1 MSSWGDKKTSVFPQG
16 PFSHKEH
23 KGHKVWKWVRLGC
36 VCSIKARIGW
46 QGLKKSEYLDFGNYC
61 LVSGTDFDNGFIN
74 WGTCSHVS
82 EWRYNQDANIQLKN
96 GDVLI
101 TKDGTIGKVAYVQGM
116 IKPTTLNSGVFVIRP
131 TNDELHPA
139 FLQLVFKS
147 HYFADFLDRITAGS
161 TIVHLYQKDIVGFD
175 FPIPDVDTQLQIV
188 KSISAI
194 DDSIEAQKNL
204 IAKYEAIKKATVNLL
219 LKTKKNW
226 RQITLGDIGDVL
238 MCKRILKNQT
248 AETGDVPFYKIG
260 TFGKTPDS
268 FISRAVFEDFKARF
282 SYPKKGDVL
291 LSAAGTIGRTVV
303 FNGEDAYFQDSNIV
317 WIDNDER
324 IVTNQFL
331 NVLYAKMDW
340 QTENGGTVSRLY
352 NDNIRNAKIAMPSLD
367 EQKLIVAILD
377 SIDRTIRSLKSHLAK
392 ARDIKQGMMSYF
404 FG

>member
-1 MSSWGDKKTSVFPQG
+1 MYQNSLIPLGHYDKCNTP
-16 PFSHKEH
+16 
-23 KGHKVWKWVRLGC
+23 
-36 VCSIKARIGW
+36 
-46 QGLKKSEYLDFGNYC
+46 
-61 LVSGTDFDNGFIN
+61 
-74 WGTCSHVS
+74 
-82 EWRYNQDANIQLKN
+82 AN
-96 GDVLI
+96 
-101 TKDGTIGKVAYVQGM
+101 
-116 IKPTTLNSGVFVIRP
+116 TTFVI
-131 TNDELHPA
+131 A
-139 FLQLVFKS
+139 
-147 HYFADFLDRITAGS
+147 AGS
-161 TIVHLYQKDIVGFD
+161 AGEIGYCDEPFWAADDCFFLLPNECVISKFLYYNLAAQQQHISGLVRRGSVPRLARDIVGNLVLQ
-175 FPIPDVDTQLQIV
+175 IPDIAEQDKIV
-188 KSISAI
+188 SALTAI
-194 DDSIEAQKNL
+194 DVNISTNQSL